1 MKIKEKCDTNK
12 KESPKF
18 SIFTKLK
25 IYGVG
30 VTIYLRM
37 PL

>member
-12 KESPKF
+12 KEPKILLIKNLWGW
-18 SIFTKLK
+18 SNN
-25 IYGVG
+25 
-30 VTIYLRM
+30 YLRM